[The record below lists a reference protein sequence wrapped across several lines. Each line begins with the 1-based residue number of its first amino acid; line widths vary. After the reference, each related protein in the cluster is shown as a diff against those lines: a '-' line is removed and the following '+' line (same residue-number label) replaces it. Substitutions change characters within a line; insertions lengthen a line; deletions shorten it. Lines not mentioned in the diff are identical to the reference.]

1 MAIYP
6 RVAGR
11 LGNTVSLNMKT
22 LRNGRLQAPF
32 ALRRIDIYRGS
43 IRPANQIDTINFSD
57 PTDTGYPAPAIEGA
71 TGCFEVLYDAPED
84 LVPNEI
90 YFDVW
95 HFVGSD
101 PGTANIDDERL
112 WISQTGMF
120 WLYHDTWII
129 DDELITKRIGFEPL
143 DKKLRR
149 GEIRTIEVAIHP
161 LPKYDYDFNKIAP
174 IIPQLR
180 PTISIRT
187 SHNELIVNN
196 VPCDI
201 GVRQGHHRN
210 SPFVVQ
216 CQIDT
221 RTLVR
226 GTHNYII
233 QVNIDDNTIAS
244 PKFYFTVQ

>member
-1 MAIYP
+1 M
-6 RVAGR
+6 R
-11 LGNTVSLNMKT
+11 T
-22 LRNGRLQAPF
+22 LRNGEPQSPF

-43 IRPANQIDTINFSD
+43 IRPANLIGNIPFVD
-57 PTDTGYPAPAIEGA
+57 PTDVTYPSPAIEVSPGY
-71 TGCFEVLYDAPED
+71 FEVPFDAPHD
-84 LVPNEI
+84 LVPDDI

-95 HFVGSD
+95 NFIGND
-101 PGTANIDDERL
+101 PGTADINDESL
-112 WISQTGMF
+112 WTSQSGMF
-120 WLYHDTWII
+120 WLYDDTWII
-129 DDELITKRIGFEPL
+129 DDELITKRLGFEPL

-161 LPKYDYDFNKIAP
+161 LPKYDYDFNKITP

-180 PTISIRT
+180 PTMSIRT
-187 SHNELIVNN
+187 SYNELIIGD

-201 GVRQGHHRN
+201 GVRQGSHRN
-210 SPFVVQ
+210 SPFVIQ

-226 GTHNYII
+226 GTYNYTI
-233 QVNIDDNTIAS
+233 QVNIGDSATIS